1 MPSVVGRLAVG
12 RVLVGLVV
20 ASLLAV
26 ACGSTSDPA
35 SPPASDGLT
44 GTSSTTA
51 PTTTTTALVAAIGE
65 CGLEGSY
72 PAPWPERP
80 RYEAVLD
87 VDVAGG
93 VVAGE
98 VEVEFTPTEG
108 TDRLVFRLWANMPR
122 VGSGGGSL
130 EVTEALLEG
139 EPVETSYEDGNGG
152 PGTPGTIFNV
162 FGDFRAGRTTTAFLA
177 FRLEMPGAVNER
189 VAKVGDSLR
198 LGSVLPLLGWV
209 RGDGWHTA
217 PAVTNFSEAVASEV
231 ADFDV
236 TLRLPEG
243 FDAVGVGEQ
252 VEPGH
257 FVAPA
262 VRDWAATVA
271 RMNIVEDTAA
281 DGRTTVRVGVAEGA
295 ARSAE
300 VVLADTV
307 ASLDD
312 FASRYGPYP
321 YPELSVGVTGSLSGG
336 IEFPGHFQ
344 LGDGAARRSLIHEV
358 AHMWFYSLVG
368 NDQYRDPWLDEGL
381 ATYAESRFIGN
392 LGGRRATAIPAYGR
406 DRLGE
411 GHDYWAADTS
421 VFFRSVYV
429 QGAQALADV
438 GDAAGGQ
445 DALDCGLR
453 RYVLENAHTVAE
465 PDDLVD
471 AFETQF
477 DADPVP
483 ILSGYG
489 AI

>member
-1 MPSVVGRLAVG
+1 MSRALTGLVLVSLVAVG
-12 RVLVGLVV
+12 
-20 ASLLAV
+20 
-26 ACGSTSDPA
+26 CGSTSDDSA

-44 GTSSTTA
+44 STSSTAA
-51 PTTTTTALVAAIGE
+51 PTTSTTTLVAATGE

-80 RYEAVLD
+80 RYEAALD

-93 VVAGE
+93 VVEGE
-98 VEVEFTPTEG
+98 LEAEFTPTED

-122 VGSGGGSL
+122 VGSSGGSL

-139 EPVETSYEDGNGG
+139 EPVETAYEDGNGG

-162 FGDFRAGRTTTAFLA
+162 FGDFRAGRTTSASLA
-177 FRLEMPGAVNER
+177 FRLEMPGPVNER
-189 VAKVGDSLR
+189 VAKVGESLR

-209 RGDGWHTA
+209 RGEGWHTS

-236 TLRLPEG
+236 TLRMPDG
-243 FDAVGVGEQ
+243 FEAVAVGEE
-252 VEPGH
+252 VEPGR
-257 FVAPA
+257 FVATA

-271 RMNIVEDTAA
+271 QMDIVEDMAA

-295 ARSAE
+295 ARSAD

-307 ASLDD
+307 AALDD

-336 IEFPGHFQ
+336 VEFPGHFQ

-358 AHMWFYSLVG
+358 AHMWFYGLVG
-368 NDQYRDPWLDEGL
+368 NDQYGDPWLDEGL

-392 LGGRRATAIPAYGR
+392 LGGRRATAVPAYGR
-406 DRLGE
+406 GRLGE
-411 GHDYWAADTS
+411 GHDYWAANTS
-421 VFFRSVYV
+421 AFFRSVYV

-445 DALDCGLR
+445 DPLDCGLR

-465 PDDLVD
+465 PADLVD
-471 AFETQF
+471 ALSEQL

-483 ILSGYG
+483 ILSDYG

>member
-1 MPSVVGRLAVG
+1 MHRALTSL
-12 RVLVGLVV
+12 VL

-26 ACGSTSDPA
+26 ACGSTADEPA

-44 GTSSTTA
+44 STSSTGA
-51 PTTTTTALVAAIGE
+51 PTTTTTTLVAASGE

-80 RYEAVLD
+80 RYQAVLD
-87 VDVAGG
+87 VDVVGG
-93 VVAGE
+93 VVEGE
-98 VEVEFTPTEG
+98 MEVEFTPPED

-139 EPVETSYEDGNGG
+139 EPVETSYEDGNGV
-152 PGTPGTIFNV
+152 PGTPGTILNV
-162 FGDFRAGRTTTAFLA
+162 LGDFRAGRTTSAFLA
-177 FRLEMPGAVNER
+177 FRLEMPGPVNER
-189 VAKVGDSLR
+189 VAKVGESLR
-198 LGSVLPLLGWV
+198 LGSILPLLGWI
-209 RGDGWHTA
+209 RGDGWHTS

-236 TLRLPEG
+236 TLRVPEG
-243 FDAVGVGEQ
+243 FDVMAVGEQ
-252 VEPGH
+252 VEPGR

-271 RMNIVEDTAA
+271 RMEIVEDMAA

-295 ARSAE
+295 ARSPD

-312 FASRYGPYP
+312 FAARYGPYP

-344 LGDGAARRSLIHEV
+344 LGDSAARRSLIHEV
-358 AHMWFYSLVG
+358 AHMWFYALVG
-368 NDQYRDPWLDEGL
+368 NDQYGDPWLDEGL

-392 LGGRRATAIPAYGR
+392 LGGRQATTIPAYGR
-406 DRLGE
+406 GRLGE

-421 VFFRSVYV
+421 AFFRSVYV

-465 PDDLVD
+465 PDDLID
-471 AFETQF
+471 ALSEQL
-477 DADPVP
+477 DVDPVP
-483 ILSGYG
+483 ILSDYG